1 MEIAGIGIFTAF
13 IAGVISFLS
22 PCVLPMVPGY
32 VSYIAGKSLEDVRD
46 DQSFKNRM
54 QVMSLSLLFVIGFS
68 IVFIAMGAGASAI
81 GGLFL
86 EYRYEGGLLA
96 GAIIIIFGLIMMGV
110 FNFIFVNRDI
120 RFNIE
125 FKGMAA
131 AGRPLGAV
139 LLGMAFAFGWTPC
152 IGPILGAILTMGSS
166 TASVEQG
173 ASLLAIYAAGL
184 AIPFL
189 IVAMYTKHFMAK
201 MRGIGNLGRH
211 LQKVAGAMLII
222 IGIAMMTGYLSIAS
236 TWLLNNLPFLQAL
249 VI

>member
-1 MEIAGIGIFTAF
+1 MDIAGVSVLTAF
-13 IAGVISFLS
+13 IAGVVSFLS

-46 DQSFKNRM
+46 DQTFRNRM

-68 IVFIAMGAGASAI
+68 VIFVAMGASASAI

-86 EYRYEGGLLA
+86 KYRYEGGLIA
-96 GAIIIIFGLIMMGV
+96 GAIIIFFGLIMLGV
-110 FNFIFVNRDI
+110 FNSVTLSRDF
-120 RFNIE
+120 RFNPQFRGIV
-125 FKGMAA
+125 GR
-131 AGRPLGAV
+131 GRPVGAL

-152 IGPILGAILTMGSS
+152 IGPILGAILTMGSTVANVS
-166 TASVEQG
+166 DG
-173 ASLLAIYAAGL
+173 ASLLAIYSAGL

-189 IVAMYTKHFMAK
+189 MVAMYTKHFMAK
-201 MRGIGNLGRH
+201 MRGLGKLGMRM
-211 LQKVAGAMLII
+211 QKAAGVLLII

-236 TWLLNNLPFLQAL
+236 TWLLNNLPFLQSL

>member
-46 DQSFKNRM
+46 DQTFKNRM

-68 IVFIAMGAGASAI
+68 VVFIAMGAGASAV

-86 EYRYEGGLLA
+86 QYRYEGGLIA
-96 GAIIIIFGLIMMGV
+96 GAIIITFGLIMMGF
-110 FNFIFVNRDI
+110 FNFVFVNRDI

-125 FKGMAA
+125 FKGMAG

-152 IGPILGAILTMGSS
+152 IGPILGAILTMGST
-166 TASVEQG
+166 TANVEQG

-201 MRGIGNLGRH
+201 MRHIGNVGRY
-211 LQKVAGAMLII
+211 LQKAAGAMLII